1 MNIWFIL
8 IAVMILSFIVQS
20 MLQSRFAKYSQE
32 PTSNGM
38 TGADVARKML
48 SDHGIRDVQVVP
60 TNGRLTDHYNPATK
74 TIALSEEVYGSRSVA
89 AAAVAA
95 HECGHAVQHAYAYGP
110 LQMRSALVPV
120 VSFAS
125 NIVQWVLL
133 AGVIFIKTFPMLIWV
148 GIALFACTTLFSFIT
163 LPVEINASRRA
174 VAGLSSAGI
183 TDERTRPMAIDALK
197 WAAYTYVIAAV
208 GSLATLLYY
217 IGIARNR

>member
-8 IAVMILSFIVQS
+8 IGVMVLSFIVQS
-20 MLQSRFAKYSQE
+20 MLQSRFRKYSQE
-32 PTSNGM
+32 PTAGGM
-38 TGADVARKML
+38 TGADVARLML
-48 SDHGIRDVQVVP
+48 KDHGIYDVQVVP
-60 TNGRLTDHYNPATK
+60 TNGSLTDHYNPTTK
-74 TIALSEEVYGSRSVA
+74 TIALSEEVYASSSIA

-110 LQMRSALVPV
+110 LSMRSALVPV
-120 VSFAS
+120 VNFAS

-133 AGVIFIKTFPMLIWV
+133 AGVIFINTFPMLIWL

-163 LPVEINASRRA
+163 LPVEINASKRA
-174 VAGLSSAGI
+174 VSWLRNAGI
-183 TDERTRPMAIDALK
+183 TDGRTSPMAVDALK